1 MEIKCITVGLFQVN
15 TYLVCHPS
23 SGECVIVDTG
33 EGDELARRIAR
44 MNPMP
49 QVRAILLTHA
59 HLDHAGGLAS
69 LQALLD
75 VSTYLPAAELP
86 LFETLPRQGDWF
98 GMPALNRPCG
108 RIDHTVSDGQV
119 IEMDNFRLTFIST
132 PGHSPGQGCYYA
144 ENEIFVGDTLFAGGI
159 GRTDLPMG
167 DPALMR
173 DSLRRLMT
181 LPGQLQVFPG
191 HGPATSLEWEL
202 KTNPFLGYLRVER
215 GMAEGASFPW

>member
-15 TYLVCHPS
+15 TYLICDPG

-33 EGDELARRIAR
+33 EGDDLAAR
-44 MNPMP
+44 MARMAPRP
-49 QVRAILLTHA
+49 DVRAILLTHA

-75 VSTYLPAAELP
+75 IPTYLPEAELP

-108 RIDHTVSDGQV
+108 RIDNTVSDGQV
-119 IEMDNFRLTFIST
+119 IEMDHFRLTFIST
-132 PGHSPGQGCYYA
+132 PGHSPGQGCYYT

-167 DPALMR
+167 NPALMR

-181 LPGQLQVFPG
+181 LPGHLRVFPG
-191 HGPATSLEWEL
+191 HGPATTLEREL

-215 GMAEGASFPW
+215 GMTEGASFPW

>member
-1 MEIKCITVGLFQVN
+1 MDIKCITVGLFQVN

-33 EGDELARRIAR
+33 EGDELADRIAR
-44 MNPMP
+44 MNPRP
-49 QVRAILLTHA
+49 QVRAILITHA

-69 LQALLD
+69 LQTLLD
-75 VSTYLPAAELP
+75 VPTYLPEAELP
-86 LFETLPRQGDWF
+86 LFETLPRQGNWF

-108 RIDHTVSDGQV
+108 RVDHVVADGQV
-119 IEMDNFRLTFIST
+119 IEMDNFHVTFVST
-132 PGHSPGQGCYYA
+132 PGHSPGQGCYRVEDA
-144 ENEIFVGDTLFAGGI
+144 IFVGDTLFAGGI

-173 DSLRRLMT
+173 DSLRRLMM

-191 HGPATSLEWEL
+191 HGPATTLEWEL
-202 KTNPFLGYLRVER
+202 KTNPFLGYLRAER
-215 GMAEGASFPW
+215 GMAEGASLPW